1 MSENTEIVA
10 APVHFT
16 VNGMGGE
23 RPAHN
28 GLDGGDECN
37 CMAIRGALSKCGLK
51 ARVHCVPFGRYRD
64 LTPSA
69 KHAYAERHGGQPSYA
84 FDGVL
89 GEGRSYVVVPLDF
102 KGGAPEAKAL
112 SAWYIQQGV
121 IDPAD
126 PDKATKRGRKST
138 GEETEGSESA
148 EKAAA
153 WQKHYKRVGDALDT
167 LGIECERYR
176 ECAAFP
182 QNEKAAGDITA
193 LVGMLSEQLPIAKEL
208 LKKLDGVELSWAPPR
223 IDPAPGCV
231 ARLLPGEAA
240 AFREEQDGMIDD
252 AELDLLCTEA
262 CWVLKKVMPDGR
274 RVIAEANVGLD
285 TVRRALTIGDFLI
298 VRAPEAPKA

>member
-1 MSENTEIVA
+1 MSENTVEAVR
-10 APVHFT
+10 FT
-16 VNGMGGE
+16 INGMGGE

-28 GLDGGDECN
+28 GLDGGDQCN
-37 CMAIRGALSKCGLK
+37 CMAIRSALSKCGLK
-51 ARVHCVPFGRYRD
+51 ARVHCAPFGRYRD

-89 GEGRSYVVVPLDF
+89 GEGRPFVVVPLDF

-112 SAWYIQQGV
+112 SAWYTTQGV
-121 IDPAD
+121 IDAPD
-126 PDKATKRGRKST
+126 PEKATKRGRKS
-138 GEETEGSESA
+138 GESSEEGGETERT
-148 EKAAA
+148 AA
-153 WQKHYKRVGDALDT
+153 WQKHYARVNGAIET

-182 QNEKAAGDITA
+182 QNEKAAPDITA

-208 LKKLDGVELSWAPPR
+208 LKKLEGVDLSWAPPR

-231 ARLLPGEAA
+231 AKLLPGEAA
-240 AFREEQDGMIDD
+240 AFREEQSGMLEDSDI
-252 AELDLLCTEA
+252 EQLCSEA

-274 RVIAEANVGLD
+274 RVIAEAQVGLD

>member
-1 MSENTEIVA
+1 MENTEIVEFTYNKA
-10 APVHFT
+10 TFSRPVWRET
-16 VNGMGGE
+16 PEG
-23 RPAHN
+23 
-28 GLDGGDECN
+28 ECN
-37 CMAIRGALSKCGLK
+37 CALIRAALHKAGMKGAT
-51 ARVHCVPFGRYRD
+51 VHCAPLSRYRGWD
-64 LTPSA
+64 TNRQGEYRLA
-69 KHAYAERHGGQPSYA
+69 HGGLPNYA

-89 GEGRSYVVVPLDF
+89 GAGRDF
-102 KGGAPEAKAL
+102 IVCPGAFTGNASTAAAI
-112 SAWYIQQGV
+112 SATFEQMGV

-126 PDKATKRGRKST
+126 PAKATKRGRKSSAEGDT
-138 GEETEGSESA
+138 AEGEGA

-193 LVGMLSEQLPIAKEL
+193 LVSMLGEQLPIARDL
-208 LKKLDGVELSWAPPR
+208 LKRLDGVELSWAPPR

-231 ARLLPGEAA
+231 AKLLPGEAA
-240 AFREEQDGMIDD
+240 AFREEQDGMLD
-252 AELDLLCTEA
+252 ATDLDQLCSEA

-274 RVIAEANVGLD
+274 RVIAEAQVGLD

>member
-1 MSENTEIVA
+1 MSENTENTVA

-16 VNGMGGE
+16 INGMGGE

-28 GLDGGDECN
+28 GGDGGDECN
-37 CMAIRGALSKCGLK
+37 CMTIRASLAKCGLK
-51 ARVHCVPFGRYRD
+51 ARVHCAPFGRYRD

-89 GEGRSYVVVPLDF
+89 GEGRPFVVVPLDF

-112 SAWYIQQGV
+112 SALYTAQGV
-121 IDPAD
+121 IDAPD
-126 PDKATKRGRKST
+126 PEKATKRGRKS
-138 GEETEGSESA
+138 GESEEDTA
-148 EKAAA
+148 EKTAA
-153 WQKHYKRVGDALDT
+153 WQKHYTRVSSALDT
-167 LGIECERYR
+167 LSVETERYR
-176 ECAAFP
+176 ECGAFP
-182 QNEKAAGDITA
+182 QNEKAAGDINA
-193 LVGMLSEQLPIAKEL
+193 LVSMLGEQLPIAKEL

-231 ARLLPGEAA
+231 AKLLPGEAA
-240 AFREEQDGMIDD
+240 AFREEQSGMLEDSDI
-252 AELDLLCTEA
+252 DLLCSEA

-274 RVIAEANVGLD
+274 RVIAEAQVGLD

>member
-1 MSENTEIVA
+1 MENTENTVA

-23 RPAHN
+23 RPTHN

-37 CMAIRGALSKCGLK
+37 CMAIRASLAKCGLK
-51 ARVHCVPFGRYRD
+51 ARVHCAPFGRYRD

-89 GEGRSYVVVPLDF
+89 GEGRPFVVVPLDF

-112 SAWYIQQGV
+112 SALYTAQGV
-121 IDPAD
+121 IDAPD
-126 PDKATKRGRKST
+126 PEKATKRGRKS
-138 GEETEGSESA
+138 GESEEDTTE
-148 EKAAA
+148 KTAA
-153 WQKHYKRVGDALDT
+153 WQKHYARVNGAIET

-182 QNEKAAGDITA
+182 QNEKAAPDITA

-231 ARLLPGEAA
+231 AKLLPGEAA
-240 AFREEQDGMIDD
+240 AFREEQSGMLEDSDIDQ
-252 AELDLLCTEA
+252 LCSEA
-262 CWVLKKVMPDGR
+262 CWVLRKVMPDGR
-274 RVIAEANVGLD
+274 RVIAEAQVGLD
-285 TVRRALTIGDFLI
+285 TVRRALTLGDFLI

>member
-1 MSENTEIVA
+1 MSENTENTVA

-16 VNGMGGE
+16 INGMGGE

-28 GLDGGDECN
+28 GGDGGDECN
-37 CMAIRGALSKCGLK
+37 CMAIRAALAKCGLK
-51 ARVHCVPFGRYRD
+51 SRVHCVPFGRYRD

-89 GEGRSYVVVPLDF
+89 GEGRPFVVVPLDF

-112 SAWYIQQGV
+112 SALYTAQGV
-121 IDPAD
+121 IDAPD
-126 PDKATKRGRKST
+126 PEKATKRGRKS
-138 GEETEGSESA
+138 GESEEDTA
-148 EKAAA
+148 EKTAA
-153 WQKHYKRVGDALDT
+153 WQKHYTRVSSALDT
-167 LGIECERYR
+167 LSVETERYR
-176 ECAAFP
+176 ECGAFP
-182 QNEKAAGDITA
+182 QNEKAAGDINA
-193 LVGMLSEQLPIAKEL
+193 LVSMLGEQLPIAKEL

-231 ARLLPGEAA
+231 AKLLPGEAA
-240 AFREEQDGMIDD
+240 AFREEQSGMLEDSDI
-252 AELDLLCTEA
+252 DLLCSEA

-274 RVIAEANVGLD
+274 RVIAEAQVGLD

>member
-1 MSENTEIVA
+1 METENTEIVA
-10 APVHFT
+10 PVRFT
-16 VNGMGGE
+16 INGMGGE

-28 GLDGGDECN
+28 GADGGDACN
-37 CMAIRGALSKCGLK
+37 CMAIRAALSKCGLK
-51 ARVHCVPFGRYRD
+51 SRVHCAAFGRYRD

-112 SAWYIQQGV
+112 SALYTAQGV
-121 IDPAD
+121 IDAPD
-126 PDKATKRGRKST
+126 PDKATKRGRKSSAE
-138 GEETEGSESA
+138 GEEGETA
-148 EKAAA
+148 ERAAA
-153 WQKHYKRVGDALDT
+153 WQKHYTRVSGALDT
-167 LGIECERYR
+167 LSVETERYR

-182 QNEKAAGDITA
+182 QNEKHAGDITA
-193 LVGMLSEQLPIAKEL
+193 LVSLLGEQLPIAKDL

-252 AELDLLCTEA
+252 AEIDLLCSEA

>member
-1 MSENTEIVA
+1 MSENTENTVA

-23 RPAHN
+23 RPTHN

-37 CMAIRGALSKCGLK
+37 CMAIRASLAKCGLK
-51 ARVHCVPFGRYRD
+51 SRVHCAPFGRYRD

-89 GEGRSYVVVPLDF
+89 GEGRPFVVVPLDF

-112 SAWYIQQGV
+112 SALYTAQGV
-121 IDPAD
+121 IDSPD
-126 PDKATKRGRKST
+126 PEKATKRGRKS
-138 GEETEGSESA
+138 GESEEDTA
-148 EKAAA
+148 EKTAA
-153 WQKHYKRVGDALDT
+153 WQKHYTRVSSALDT
-167 LGIECERYR
+167 LSVETERYR

-182 QNEKAAGDITA
+182 QNEKAAGDINA

-231 ARLLPGEAA
+231 AKLLPGEAA
-240 AFREEQDGMIDD
+240 AFREEQDGMIEPGD
-252 AELDLLCTEA
+252 LDQLCSEA

-274 RVIAEANVGLD
+274 RVIAEAQVGLD
-285 TVRRALTIGDFLI
+285 TIRRALTMGDFLI
-298 VRAPEAPKA
+298 VREAPKA

>member
-1 MSENTEIVA
+1 MENTETV

-28 GLDGGDECN
+28 GADGADECN
-37 CMAIRGALSKCGLK
+37 CMAIRGALSRCGLK
-51 ARVHCVPFGRYRD
+51 SRVHCVPFGRYRD

-112 SAWYIQQGV
+112 SALYTAQGV

-126 PDKATKRGRKST
+126 PERATKRGRKS
-138 GEETEGSESA
+138 GESSEEGGETER
-148 EKAAA
+148 AAA
-153 WQKHYKRVGDALDT
+153 WQKHYARVNAALDT
-167 LGIECERYR
+167 LSVETERYR

-193 LVGMLSEQLPIAKEL
+193 LVGMLSEQLPIARDL
-208 LKKLDGVELSWAPPR
+208 LKKLEGVELSWAPPR
-223 IDPAPGCV
+223 IDPAPGCI
-231 ARLLPGEAA
+231 AKMLPGEAA
-240 AFREEQDGMIDD
+240 AFREEQSGMIDD
-252 AELDLLCTEA
+252 AEIDLLCSEA

-274 RVIAEANVGLD
+274 RVIAEANVGLE
-285 TVRRALTIGDFLI
+285 TVRRAMTMGDFLI
-298 VRAPEAPKA
+298 VREAPKA

>member
-1 MSENTEIVA
+1 MSENTENTVA

-23 RPAHN
+23 RPTHN

-37 CMAIRGALSKCGLK
+37 CMAIRASLAKCGLK
-51 ARVHCVPFGRYRD
+51 SRVHCAPFGRYRD

-89 GEGRSYVVVPLDF
+89 GEGRPFVVVPLDF

-112 SAWYIQQGV
+112 SAWYTTQGV
-121 IDPAD
+121 IDAPD
-126 PDKATKRGRKST
+126 PEKATKRGRKS
-138 GEETEGSESA
+138 GESEEGETA
-148 EKAAA
+148 EKTAA

-167 LGIECERYR
+167 LGIEAERYR

-182 QNEKAAGDITA
+182 QNEKAAPDITA

-231 ARLLPGEAA
+231 AKLLPGEAA
-240 AFREEQDGMIDD
+240 AFREEQDGM
-252 AELDLLCTEA
+252 LDPSDLDQLCSEA

-274 RVIAEANVGLD
+274 RVIAEAQVGLD
-285 TVRRALTIGDFLI
+285 TVRRALTLGDFLI